1 MKQIDIRRFDELL
14 WKFLQLYKNALTRRD
29 KTISETDSETVVAY
43 VSCIGRMFAKTRQT
57 V

>member
-1 MKQIDIRRFDELL
+1 MKQNDFRRVDELL
-14 WKFLQLYKNALTRRD
+14 WKFLQVVKNALSRRD
-29 KTISETDSETVVAY
+29 KTISETDSETVVAS